1 MNLPIITDDN
11 CHGSFV
17 MDGTGS
23 AAASARRC
31 GHWTESNSARRL
43 EAQEFKMIATL
54 EQATTADLVRSQT
67 TIASLDRVNK
77 NYGSVRALAGVDFR
91 VHAGEVVALLG
102 PNGAGK
108 TTAVKLL
115 LGLLQPNAGKVRV
128 FGGNPTNP
136 ENRMRTGAMLQ
147 VGRVPETLRVRE
159 HIDLFSSYYQKPM
172 PSAEVLAI
180 AGLEQLSDR
189 KFGELSG
196 GQKQRVLFALA
207 ICGDPDL
214 LFLDEP
220 TVGLDVEARRMLWDE
235 IRHLVRRGKT
245 VLLTTHYLQEADAL
259 ADRIAVINKGEIIAE
274 GTPAEIKAE
283 TAGKRIRCI
292 TSISLETLRQIRGV
306 TEVNEDREAVEIHT
320 GEAEPVLRELLARD
334 ANLSG
339 LEVTS
344 AGLEEAFLALT
355 QDTTKNGSRSN

>member
-1 MNLPIITDDN
+1 
-11 CHGSFV
+11 
-17 MDGTGS
+17 
-23 AAASARRC
+23 
-31 GHWTESNSARRL
+31 
-43 EAQEFKMIATL
+43 MIETL
-54 EQATTADLVRSQT
+54 ERVTVSPQRSSEQVV
-67 TIASLDRVNK
+67 ASLAAVNK
-77 NYGSVRALAGVDFR
+77 NYGEVKALRSIDFR
-91 VHAGEVVALLG
+91 VSAGELVALLG

-115 LGLLQPNAGKVRV
+115 LGLLQPNAGMVRV
-128 FGGNPTNP
+128 FGGDPVNP

-159 HIDLFSSYYQKPM
+159 HIELFSSYYRKPM
-172 PSAEVLAI
+172 PREEVLAT
-180 AGLEQLSDR
+180 AGLEKLKDR
-189 KFGELSG
+189 KFGDLSG

-235 IRHLVRRGKT
+235 IREFVRRGKT

-259 ADRIAVINKGEIIAE
+259 ADRVAVINKGEIVAE
-274 GTPAEIKAE
+274 GTPATIKAQ
-283 TAGKRIRCI
+283 TAGKRIRCV
-292 TSISLETLRQIRGV
+292 TNLCMDQLRKIPFV
-306 TEVNEDREAVEIHT
+306 SEVKQDREAVEVRT
-320 GEAEPVLRELLARD
+320 GEPESVLRELLSRD
-334 ANLSG
+334 SQLSG

-355 QDTTKNGSRSN
+355 QDNSRNEALSN